1 MEGET
6 SYVEKERFAN
16 LVVIYQHNMYRL
28 ALGILRNKQ
37 DAEDALSE
45 TIVRAYEKRGI
56 LRDENKFK
64 AWIMTILVNVSKNML
79 KRNSR
84 LQLMED
90 VSAMEEA
97 IQENQNDVWSC
108 VMELGELHRRIII
121 LFYYEGFSTK
131 EIAKIMKV
139 PEGTVK
145 SRLSRARQQLK
156 EIWDL

>member
-1 MEGET
+1 M
-6 SYVEKERFAN
+6 EKERFAN

-97 IQENQNDVWSC
+97 IQENQNDVWSW